1 MTYPHKLYKEL
12 ASDLLLNK
20 LGLLIHKAKDIRW
33 VIRNELAFVGDQLL
47 VVAAVEVVAIG
58 LHAV

>member
-12 ASDLLLNK
+12 SSDLLLNK
-20 LGLLIHKAKDIRW
+20 LGLLIHKTKDIRW
-33 VIRNELAFVGDQLL
+33 VVRDELAFVGDQLL